1 MSEETTI
8 YDQNGI
14 KITNLRAVFGEKTY
28 SVANITSVE
37 ARTVPPSTGCAFTIL
52 IGGILATIVGIAQAF
67 PKSQSFGTRPDFTF
81 LIFGIIAIGSFI
93 LINRTAK
100 PTYAVNLTT
109 ASGEVKAYESNDQ
122 QTIKTIVESL
132 NTAIIQKG

>member
-8 YDQNGI
+8 YEQHSI

-37 ARTVPPSTGCAFTIL
+37 AKTIAPSMGLAFI
-52 IGGILATIVGIAQAF
+52 IFVVGIVL
-67 PKSQSFGTRPDFTF
+67 F
-81 LIFGIIAIGSFI
+81 LVGVANFKENLSYIIWSIGCFV
-93 LINRTAK
+93 LFYFMNRSAK
-100 PTYAVNLTT
+100 PTYTVSLTT
-109 ASGEVKAYESNDQ
+109 ASGEVKATESGDQ
-122 QTIKTIVESL
+122 QTIKQIVEAL